1 MASSRLPSSEGELK
15 QVTLLFADVSEST
28 SLIEGLDPEDA
39 EKRLA
44 PALEAMKEAVRRF
57 AGSVVRSEGDGIMA
71 VFGTPNPQEDHA
83 VCACCAGL
91 ALQASVK
98 ELPGE
103 TLRVRVGIHTGEVL
117 ARMVATDLSTDFD
130 ATGIA
135 VNIARR
141 LETLAPVGCI
151 AISPATLR
159 AARQFVS
166 VDSMGERQI
175 RGLSRPVE
183 VFLLTGLRRG
193 PTSLRF
199 YSERERSA
207 FTGREAE
214 LALLERGLARA
225 SDGDG
230 CVIGIVA
237 EAGVGK
243 SRLCFEFAERCRA
256 MNVPIHEGRA
266 LAHSRATPFMP
277 IVEIVNALCGI
288 EPEDAPEKARDKVAT
303 WLADVGPGLTSE
315 LPLMLDFLGIGATG
329 AQRPKIDPTV
339 NRERLNSL
347 FRRLVRIAGADRPR
361 IFLIEDLHWMD
372 SGSESLIAVM
382 VEALQANRIL
392 LIVNYRP
399 GYSAPWMHGDRF
411 DQVSLSP
418 LRQAAADSLATQLLG
433 DHQSVLQLLPI
444 IADRANGNPLFI
456 EELVRSFHDS
466 GFLAGERG
474 AYRLVHAPDMHRVPD
489 TVQAIIGARIDS
501 RPETEKS
508 ILQTAAVIGREF
520 AMTLLSRLVGPLT
533 SVENVLYRLSSAGLV
548 YESATRAG
556 VFAFRHPMVHDV
568 AYRSLISERR
578 RALHAS
584 IAAELE
590 KTLPEANGA
599 QSGFIAYHWEEAG
612 NPMQAASF
620 NMKAATWHG
629 TRDSTQAIEAWK
641 RVRRLL
647 QSLNLQGQARYPL
660 IMANGQIINL
670 GWREGIAA
678 AEVAPLYTE
687 ALEIAHSLG
696 DMRAVT
702 LLTLAYGRAL
712 AATGSAADYVTTATD
727 VFSRLDDKRDSS
739 LKVVGAAVLS
749 HALRHAGQLQQALDA
764 NDLALEGLDRVS
776 ESDQQTLGFSV
787 AVWVK
792 AIRANILAMMDRI
805 DEARSLADG
814 LIAADDT
821 TVDAL
826 HRMMAHFTY
835 IDIAWGSG
843 DAELAARHAAAVTQL
858 ADKSEAPYLQVY
870 GRAYVGLARAIGG
883 EHTAAARALS
893 DNLAYA
899 RQRNAGLDIEPRMLA
914 DLAYVQ
920 LRAGLVTLARAT
932 AEEAANLA
940 RRRGAMVWLAYAEL
954 MMGGPQSATFAELVN
969 MTGAKL
975 LQRLPYPRG

>member
-1 MASSRLPSSEGELK
+1 MPSDGELK
-15 QVTLLFADVSEST
+15 QITVLFADVSGST

-39 EKRLA
+39 DKRLA

-57 AGSVVRSEGDGIMA
+57 AGSVVRTEGDGIMA

-83 VCACCAGL
+83 VRACCAGL

-103 TLRVRVGIHTGEVL
+103 TLPVRVGIHSGEVL
-117 ARMVATDLSTDFD
+117 ARMVATDLSIDFD

-135 VNIARR
+135 VHIAKR
-141 LETLAPVGCI
+141 LEALAPVGRI

-166 VDSMGERQI
+166 VESMGEREI
-175 RGLSRPVE
+175 RGLSRPLE

-199 YSERERSA
+199 SSERERSA
-207 FTGREAE
+207 FTGRDAE
-214 LALLERGLARA
+214 LALLERGLPRA

-230 CVIGIVA
+230 CVIGLVA

-256 MNVPIHEGRA
+256 MGVPVHEGRA

-288 EPEDAPEKARDKVAT
+288 EADDAPEKARDKVAK
-303 WLADVGPGLTSE
+303 WLANVDSELTSE
-315 LPLMLDFLGIGATG
+315 LPLMLDFLGVGGTV
-329 AQRPKIDPTV
+329 AQRPKIDPTA

-347 FRRLVRIAGADRPR
+347 FRRLVRIAGAERPR
-361 IFLIEDLHWMD
+361 VFLLEDLHWID
-372 SGSESLIAVM
+372 SGSESLIEVM
-382 VEALQANRIL
+382 VEALQATRIL

-433 DHQSVLQLLPI
+433 DDQSVLQLLPL
-444 IADRANGNPLFI
+444 IADRASGNPLFI
-456 EELVRSFHDS
+456 EELVRSFHES

-474 AYRLVHAPDMHRVPD
+474 AYQLLHAPDIHRVPD

-501 RPETEKS
+501 RSEAEKS

-520 AMTLLSRLVGPLT
+520 AMTLLSRLAGPLT
-533 SVENVLYRLSSAGLV
+533 AGLESVLYRLSSAGLV

-556 VFAFRHPMVHDV
+556 VFAFRHPMVQDV
-568 AYRSLISERR
+568 AYRSLLSERR

-584 IAAELE
+584 VAAELE
-590 KTLPEANGA
+590 KSMPDANGA
-599 QSGFIAYHWEEAG
+599 QAGFIAYHWEEAG
-612 NPMQAASF
+612 NPMQAASY
-620 NMKAATWHG
+620 NMKAAWWHG
-629 TRDSTQAIEAWK
+629 TRDPSQAIDAWK

-647 QSLNLQGQARYPL
+647 LGLGLQGQARYPL

-670 GWREGIAA
+670 GWREGMAA
-678 AEVAPLYTE
+678 ADVAPLYTE
-687 ALEIAHSLG
+687 ALEIARSLG

-712 AATGSAADYVTTATD
+712 AATGSAADYVATAND
-727 VFSRLDDKRDSS
+727 VFTQIDDKRDPS

-749 HALRHAGQLQQALDA
+749 QALRHAGDLPQALAA
-764 NDLALEGLDRVS
+764 NDLRSGPRPGERHRSTDSGLQCRRLGQGHPS
-776 ESDQQTLGFSV
+776 EHSGDDGPHRRG
-787 AVWVK
+787 AVPGRC
-792 AIRANILAMMDRI
+792 ASAA
-805 DEARSLADG
+805 DEA
-814 LIAADDT
+814 
-821 TVDAL
+821 TVDTL
-826 HRMMAHFTY
+826 HRMMAHSCIST
-835 IDIAWGSG
+835 
-843 DAELAARHAAAVTQL
+843 
-858 ADKSEAPYLQVY
+858 
-870 GRAYVGLARAIGG
+870 
-883 EHTAAARALS
+883 
-893 DNLAYA
+893 
-899 RQRNAGLDIEPRMLA
+899 
-914 DLAYVQ
+914 
-920 LRAGLVTLARAT
+920 
-932 AEEAANLA
+932 
-940 RRRGAMVWLAYAEL
+940 
-954 MMGGPQSATFAELVN
+954 
-969 MTGAKL
+969 
-975 LQRLPYPRG
+975 